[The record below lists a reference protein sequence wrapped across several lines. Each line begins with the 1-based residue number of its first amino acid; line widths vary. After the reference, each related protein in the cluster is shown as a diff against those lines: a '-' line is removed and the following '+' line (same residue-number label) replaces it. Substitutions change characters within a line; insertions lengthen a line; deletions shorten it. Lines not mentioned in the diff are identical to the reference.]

1 MHQAT
6 QITAV
11 RHGETA
17 WNAESRL
24 QGHLDIDLND
34 LGRWQAQRVGLALA
48 DSGIS
53 TIYCSDLCRAH
64 NTALAISRAIS
75 QHSGI
80 APIDLRREPG
90 LRERSFGSFEG
101 LTYEQVSTL
110 HPEDALRWKQ
120 RDPHWAPP
128 GGESPTALHQR
139 IATTL
144 HAIAVQ
150 HPGEHIALVSHG
162 GVLDMVYRTAH
173 GLPLSG
179 PRQSEIPNAAL
190 NRVRITGELVEIVS
204 WADTQHLTDLPA
216 QPRYDQ
222 RALVK
227 SRPAA

>member
-1 MHQAT
+1 MEQAT

-17 WNAESRL
+17 WNAQSRL

-53 TIYCSDLCRAH
+53 TIYCSDLRRAH
-64 NTALAISRAIS
+64 DTALAIA

-80 APIDLRREPG
+80 APTDLRLEPG
-90 LRERSFGSFEG
+90 LRERSFGSFQG
-101 LTYEQVSTL
+101 LTYTEVGER

-128 GGESPTALHQR
+128 GGESPTALRQR
-139 IATTL
+139 ITTTL
-144 HAIAVQ
+144 HAIAAQ

-162 GVLDMVYRTAH
+162 GVLDMLYRLAT
-173 GLPLSG
+173 G
-179 PRQSEIPNAAL
+179 QAL
-190 NRVRITGELVEIVS
+190 NAPRTWELGNCAINRLLYTPQALTLVG
-204 WADTQHLTDLPA
+204 WADTQHLDA
-216 QPRYDQ
+216 Q
-222 RALVK
+222 ALDEG
-227 SRPAA
+227 SA

>member
-17 WNAESRL
+17 WNAQSRL

-48 DSGIS
+48 DSGIT
-53 TIYCSDLCRAH
+53 TIYCSDLRRAH
-64 NTALAISRAIS
+64 DTALAIV

-80 APIDLRREPG
+80 SATDLRLEPG
-90 LRERSFGSFEG
+90 LRERSFGSFQG

-139 IATTL
+139 IAATL
-144 HAIAVQ
+144 HAIAAR

-162 GVLDMVYRTAH
+162 GVLDMLYRLATGQTLNA
-173 GLPLSG
+173 
-179 PRQSEIPNAAL
+179 PRTWELGNCAINRLLYTPQAL
-190 NRVRITGELVEIVS
+190 TLVG
-204 WADTQHLTDLPA
+204 WADTQHLDAETLDEGSA
-216 QPRYDQ
+216 
-222 RALVK
+222 
-227 SRPAA
+227 